1 MIMQCVSYVY
11 QMIHVTLLLESG
23 ELVVADDLAPIC
35 QQIICT
41 HQVDKGQ

>member
-11 QMIHVTLLLESG
+11 QMIHVTLLLG